1 MFALRCA
8 RLWTSNPSTSEGTDE
23 SCQRILLRYSYDL
36 NRIEFQMDNEHS
48 YLKVS
53 GFDPNRQVVI
63 RAKFE
68 EVSSGTDNSDN

>member
-1 MFALRCA
+1 
-8 RLWTSNPSTSEGTDE
+8 
-23 SCQRILLRYSYDL
+23 
-36 NRIEFQMDNEHS
+36 MDNEHS